1 MCESG
6 VPSVEKLRLP
16 TAQYPRDV
24 TQVDLAATLAAVQT
38 AWYDRAFDSLSR
50 VAEILTALLAA
61 IAVAGVARGIYR
73 RTLGRRRDRYARLS
87 RLGANAQ
94 ISFFSSVLGEP
105 PAMERSLTSDV
116 TSYDDH
122 GRPRKTPM
130 DFREAVWIDR
140 DFYVHALADED
151 GTVHAYSVTTRN
163 KRFRPTFQ
171 IPGGTAEDATWFD
184 RLRGRDF
191 HYRPNVAVK
200 LGKTHFAALGR
211 PGQAAAWLGAH
222 NWHYFEPYYFG
233 NPGYY
238 QNFVFSINDA
248 GVGIPPFNPDYK
260 RDFSWGF
267 GDDSLDTRF
276 DIAEAIGASD
286 EAVADPP
293 VEGELG
299 ADSEIAEQ
307 DLYLPVDEDPPLPPE
322 FEAFRRSARI
332 NTYTV
337 IGPGLAL
344 DDYPLAEGDRL
355 DLYPVIFGVS
365 SGLVRTLGGE

>member
-1 MCESG
+1 
-6 VPSVEKLRLP
+6 VAR
-16 TAQYPRDV
+16 
-24 TQVDLAATLAAVQT
+24 VDLTATLAAAQT

-61 IAVAGVARGIYR
+61 IAVAGVARSIYR
-73 RTLGRRRDRYARLS
+73 RTLGRRRDRYARLR
-87 RLGANAQ
+87 RLGTNAQ

-116 TSYDDH
+116 TTFDDH
-122 GRPRKTPM
+122 GEPLKTPM
-130 DFREAVWIDR
+130 DFKEAVWIDR

-151 GTVHAYSVTTRN
+151 GTVHAYSVTARN

-171 IPGGTAEDATWFD
+171 IPGGTADDATWFD

-200 LGKTHFAALGR
+200 LGRTHFGALGR

-248 GVGIPPFNPDYK
+248 GVGIPPFDTDYM

-267 GDDSLDTRF
+267 GDDPRVQRYDT
-276 DIAEAIGASD
+276 AEAASVSED
-286 EAVADPP
+286 DPTVGCGLRSDP
-293 VEGELG
+293 
-299 ADSEIAEQ
+299 EIAEQ
-307 DLYLPVDEDPPLPPE
+307 FPIDEDPPLPPA
-322 FEAFRRSARI
+322 FERFRRSARI

-355 DLYPVIFGVS
+355 DHYPVIFGVS
-365 SGLVRTLGGE
+365 SGRVRTLGGE